1 MLRGKF
7 LRMAGRDLWR
17 LNRAT
22 QDRYSTARVSKRPT
36 DEPAAQ
42 QSHAVLYRCPNVT
55 WPDLDLSRR
64 RAGRLDNFQC
74 QKAGNMSKFVQ
85 VAIHL
90 IVLTISLLSFDVFY
104 LGHGPN
110 ASHTERLIMAFVFCA
125 LLYGVVASF
134 IEDLLR
140 PGLTR
145 LQIVQ
150 TGVSLTVFG
159 FIILLNIW
167 IGHKIAN
174 HLSLSSW
181 ETSYVAWLGIVF
193 FLLAIALR
201 VAIPFSLLFPKRP
214 EPKETKV

>member
-1 MLRGKF
+1 MLVRI
-7 LRMAGRDLWR
+7 
-17 LNRAT
+17 
-22 QDRYSTARVSKRPT
+22 V
-36 DEPAAQ
+36 
-42 QSHAVLYRCPNVT
+42 
-55 WPDLDLSRR
+55 
-64 RAGRLDNFQC
+64 
-74 QKAGNMSKFVQ
+74 
-85 VAIHL
+85 IHL

-110 ASHTERLIMAFVFCA
+110 ASHTERLIMAFIFCA

-134 IEDLLR
+134 IEDFLR

-150 TGVSLTVFG
+150 TGVSLIVFG

-174 HLSLSSW
+174 HLSLSYW
-181 ETSYVAWLGIVF
+181 ESAYVAWLGIVF

-201 VAIPFSLLFPKRP
+201 VAIPLSLLFPKRP
-214 EPKETKV
+214 EPNETEV

>member
-1 MLRGKF
+1 M
-7 LRMAGRDLWR
+7 
-17 LNRAT
+17 N
-22 QDRYSTARVSKRPT
+22 
-36 DEPAAQ
+36 
-42 QSHAVLYRCPNVT
+42 
-55 WPDLDLSRR
+55 
-64 RAGRLDNFQC
+64 
-74 QKAGNMSKFVQ
+74 KFVQ
-85 VAIHL
+85 FAIHL
-90 IVLTISLLSFDVFY
+90 IVLTISFLSFDVFY

-110 ASHTERLIMAFVFCA
+110 ASHTERLIMAFVFCS

-174 HLSLSSW
+174 HLYLSYW

-201 VAIPFSLLFPKRP
+201 VAIPFSLLCPKRP

>member
-1 MLRGKF
+1 MNMLV
-7 LRMAGRDLWR
+7 R
-17 LNRAT
+17 L
-22 QDRYSTARVSKRPT
+22 V
-36 DEPAAQ
+36 
-42 QSHAVLYRCPNVT
+42 
-55 WPDLDLSRR
+55 
-64 RAGRLDNFQC
+64 
-74 QKAGNMSKFVQ
+74 
-85 VAIHL
+85 IHP
-90 IVLTISLLSFDVFY
+90 IVLTVSLLSFDVFY

-110 ASHTERLIMAFVFCA
+110 ASHTERLIMAFVFCT
-125 LLYGVVASF
+125 LLYSVVASF

-150 TGVSLTVFG
+150 TGVALTVFG

-174 HLSLSSW
+174 RLSLSYW

-201 VAIPFSLLFPKRP
+201 VAIPFSLLFPRRP